1 MDRIVMAS
9 KPKGKKCRASY
20 SDESQASVGTT
31 DAGPSNVKDTTSQVA
46 TSGTQDPEWMTLR
59 SGTRLEW
66 KETTEMSL
74 GLILE
79 ATDVAIATS
88 SEVET
93 KKEDANT
100 SRDYMGPYGS
110 KLEEKKGVYLSQIK
124 EEVGEQALTIH
135 ELRRRKIKMQMAIQE
150 EDEMLMFVIRPLQR
164 RLRDLGP
171 DPGYTNERWMEC
183 LLTLGLP
190 SVYKGE
196 DTIQE
201 TLRRSEPPQ
210 SIDQTS

>member
-1 MDRIVMAS
+1 MAS
-9 KPKGKKCRASY
+9 KPKGKKGRASY

-31 DAGPSNVKDTTSQVA
+31 EAGPSNVKDAMSQVA
-46 TSGTQDPEWMTLR
+46 TSGNQDPEWMTLR

-79 ATDVAIATS
+79 VTDMAIATS

-124 EEVGEQALTIH
+124 EEVGEQAPMID
-135 ELRRRKIKMQMAIQE
+135 ELR
-150 EDEMLMFVIRPLQR
+150 
-164 RLRDLGP
+164 
-171 DPGYTNERWMEC
+171 
-183 LLTLGLP
+183 
-190 SVYKGE
+190 
-196 DTIQE
+196 
-201 TLRRSEPPQ
+201 
-210 SIDQTS
+210 